1 MFYHEAVTERISI
14 MAFDKVIIPTE
25 KELIIQQ
32 LEKKIIS
39 GELAA
44 GVKLP
49 TERELAEELGVTK
62 SVVHFALKELEQLKF
77 LRCVPRHGTYVNDW
91 LCCGNFETLNA
102 VLKLQGVNVD
112 AELKNSLI
120 QMRNVIESDAMQLC
134 SQRCNEEDYAQL
146 QSAIDKLAASPDDA
160 GSKVHAELIREF
172 HLLIVEKSGN
182 LMYPIMMRAFSDF
195 SAIIW
200 ERCVEFWSKKRVV
213 ELEQEQLDLIRAGK
227 GEKAGEQIKE
237 MHKCFLAGK
246 KI

>member
-1 MFYHEAVTERISI
+1 MFYHKANIERTVI
-14 MAFDKVIIPTE
+14 MAFDKVIVPTE

-49 TERELAEELGVTK
+49 SERELAENLGVTK
-62 SVVHFALKELEQLKF
+62 SVLHFALKELEQLKF

-91 LCCGNFETLNA
+91 LRCGNFETLNA

-120 QMRNVIESDAMQLC
+120 QMRNVIESDAMRLC
-134 SQRCNEEDYAQL
+134 SERCTDEDYAQL
-146 QSAIDKLAASPDDA
+146 QAAIDRLASSPDDA
-160 GSKVHAELIREF
+160 DSWVHAELIREF

-195 SAIIW
+195 SAAIW
-200 ERCVEFWSKKRVV
+200 VRCVEFWSKERVV
-213 ELEQEQLDLIRAGK
+213 ELEQEQLDLIRSGK
-227 GEKAGEQIKE
+227 GELAGEQIKE
-237 MHKCFLAGK
+237 MHRCFLAGQR
-246 KI
+246 I